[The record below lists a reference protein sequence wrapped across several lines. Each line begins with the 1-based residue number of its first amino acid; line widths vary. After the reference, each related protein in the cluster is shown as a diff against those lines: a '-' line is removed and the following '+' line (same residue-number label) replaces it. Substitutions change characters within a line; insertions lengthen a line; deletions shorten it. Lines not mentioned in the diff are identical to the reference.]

1 MITIRLRRNF
11 LDWSV
16 LILIILVINLPL
28 INVIMTSFKN
38 DATISQSPPPLFFI
52 PTMKHYHDIF
62 TSSTFLFSTFLTN
75 SLLIALFSS
84 IMAVVICLPAAY
96 AVVRLN
102 TGFRLLVAFV
112 TNLRAVPLIIFA
124 PSIYVLFRQ
133 LNLVDTRI
141 GITMIHILVNVPVA
155 LSLFV
160 SFMQD
165 IPKEIEE
172 SAYLDGANKMQIL
185 LRIILPM
192 ISSPVAAVFIL
203 SFIYSWN
210 EFLFA
215 LILSIKK
222 ATTLTVG
229 ASLFI
234 TAWGVQWGR
243 IAAVTTLAVIPPF
256 AFAFYVQKYLVEAFS
271 GGLKE

>member
-1 MITIRLRRNF
+1 MKRKRTF
-11 LDWSV
+11 LDWFV
-16 LILIILVINLPL
+16 LLLIILVFNLPL
-28 INVIMTSFKN
+28 INVVMTSLKDN
-38 DATISQSPPPLFFI
+38 ATISQSPPTLVFLPKL
-52 PTMKHYHDIF
+52 KHYADIF
-62 TSSTFLFSTFLTN
+62 TSPTFLFSKFLVN
-75 SLLIALFSS
+75 SLLIALLSS
-84 IMAVVICLPAAY
+84 TITVFISLTAAY
-96 AVVRLN
+96 AIVRLRI
-102 TGFRLLVAFV
+102 GSPSLIAFI

-124 PSIYVLFRQ
+124 PSVYVLFKH
-133 LNLVDTRI
+133 LNLVDTRT
-141 GITMIHILVNVPVA
+141 GIILIHILVNVPIA
-155 LSLFV
+155 LPLLA

-172 SAYLDGANKMQIL
+172 SAFLDGATRIQTLI
-185 LRIILPM
+185 RIIVPM
-192 ISSPVAAVFIL
+192 LSSSITAVFIL

-243 IAAVTTLAVIPPF
+243 IAAATTLAVIPPF
-256 AFAFYVQKYLVEAFS
+256 IFAFYIQKYLVEAFS
-271 GGLKE
+271 GGMKE

>member
-1 MITIRLRRNF
+1 MITI
-11 LDWSV
+11 
-16 LILIILVINLPL
+16 
-28 INVIMTSFKN
+28 
-38 DATISQSPPPLFFI
+38 A
-52 PTMKHYHDIF
+52 
-62 TSSTFLFSTFLTN
+62 
-75 SLLIALFSS
+75 
-84 IMAVVICLPAAY
+84 ICLLASY
-96 AVVRLN
+96 AIVRL
-102 TGFRLLVAFV
+102 GVGSPLLLAFV
-112 TNLRAVPLIIFA
+112 TNLRAIPLIIFA
-124 PSIYVLFRQ
+124 PSIYVLFKQ
-133 LNLVDTRI
+133 FDLIDTRT
-141 GITMIHILVNVPVA
+141 GIIMIHILVNIPIA
-155 LSLFV
+155 LSLLV

-172 SAYLDGANKMQIL
+172 SAHLDGANKMQIL

-192 ISSPVAAVFIL
+192 ISSPTVAVFIL
-203 SFIYSWN
+203 SFMYSWN

-243 IAAVTTLAVIPPF
+243 IAAATTLSVIPPF
-256 AFAFYVQKYLVEAFS
+256 VFAFYVQKYLVEAFT

>member
-1 MITIRLRRNF
+1 MVIIKSKRRF
-11 LDWSV
+11 LDWIV
-16 LILIILVINLPL
+16 LLIVILIFNLPL
-28 INVIMTSFKN
+28 INVVMTSFKN
-38 DATISQSPPPLFFI
+38 NATISQSPPPLLFV
-52 PTMKHYHDIF
+52 PTLRHYYDIL
-62 TSSTFLFSTFLTN
+62 TSPTFLFSRFLTN
-75 SLLIALFSS
+75 SILIALFSS
-84 IMAVVICLPAAY
+84 MITIAICLLASY
-96 AVVRLN
+96 AIVRL
-102 TGFRLLVAFV
+102 GVGSPLLLAFV
-112 TNLRAVPLIIFA
+112 TNLRAIPLIIFA
-124 PSIYVLFRQ
+124 PSIYVLFKQ
-133 LNLVDTRI
+133 FDLIDTRT
-141 GITMIHILVNVPVA
+141 GIIMIHILVNIPIA
-155 LSLFV
+155 LSLLV

-172 SAYLDGANKMQIL
+172 SAHLDGANKMQIL

-192 ISSPVAAVFIL
+192 ISSPTVAVFIL
-203 SFIYSWN
+203 SFMYSWN

-243 IAAVTTLAVIPPF
+243 IAAATTLSVIPPF
-256 AFAFYVQKYLVEAFS
+256 VFAFYVQKYLVEAFT